1 MNSCLLQRRM
11 EELPG
16 VVVTTQRMITSRV
29 AFLPETE
36 KASLKQGS
44 LSLANLV
51 GARFNAPCL
60 TLPRR

>member
-36 KASLKQGS
+36 GFPETGKPF
-44 LSLANLV
+44 LS
-51 GARFNAPCL
+51 
-60 TLPRR
+60 

>member
-1 MNSCLLQRRM
+1 M

-29 AFLPETE
+29 AFLPETGKGFPE
-36 KASLKQGS
+36 TGS

-60 TLPRR
+60 TLSEKVNTPGEA